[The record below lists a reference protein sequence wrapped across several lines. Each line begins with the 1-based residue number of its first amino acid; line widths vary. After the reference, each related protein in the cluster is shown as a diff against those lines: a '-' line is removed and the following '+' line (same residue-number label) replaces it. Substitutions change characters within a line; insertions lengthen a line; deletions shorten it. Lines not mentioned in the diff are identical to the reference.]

1 MHGEPEG
8 ECTVNSNPH
17 ETQARASLGAA
28 AAYGNGPIPEFH
40 AFQGQNEAA
49 RAGDFAGFQQREKCN
64 HHGSR

>member
-8 ECTVNSNPH
+8 ERTVNSNPH

-40 AFQGQNEAA
+40 EFQGQN
-49 RAGDFAGFQQREKCN
+49 
-64 HHGSR
+64 